1 MESVHLKYLAVN
13 PVDLQWG
20 TAVNSAGFQ
29 EIAPGMNYPPR
40 NHPSRYVFTVSS
52 GRVLEEYQLLYIT
65 EGKGRFSCETLGRNK
80 SIQVESGMMFL
91 LFPGEWH
98 SYHPDKQTG
107 WKEYWIG
114 FNGHFMDNLIEKK
127 FFSKDRPVFKV
138 NIHEDIVALY
148 NEAITAAVK
157 QKSGFQ
163 QLLAGIVGRLLS
175 LAYFYDRNS
184 QFEESDTAKK
194 ISQAK
199 VMIQDS
205 FADISPEDIAS
216 RLCISYSSFRKTFKE
231 YTGFSPARYISEVR
245 MGKAKELLTNTSL
258 SIKEVAYRVG
268 YNNHDYFFTAFRHM
282 TGRTPAEY
290 RAMTQGTKV

>member
-29 EIAPGMNYPPR
+29 EIAPGMSYPPR
-40 NHPSRYVFTVSS
+40 NHPSRYVFTVGS

-65 EGKGRFSCETLGRNK
+65 EGKGRFSCGTLGRSK

-114 FNGHFMDNLIEKK
+114 FNGHFMDNLIEKN

>member
-40 NHPSRYVFTVSS
+40 NHPSRYVFTVGS

-163 QLLAGIVGRLLS
+163 QFLAGIVGRLLS

>member
-29 EIAPGMNYPPR
+29 EIAPGMSYPPR
-40 NHPSRYVFTVSS
+40 NHPSRYVFTVGS

-65 EGKGRFSCETLGRNK
+65 EGKGRFSCETLGRSK

-91 LFPGEWH
+91 LFPREWH

>member
-13 PVDLQWG
+13 PVDLRWG

-29 EIAPGMNYPPR
+29 EIAPGMDYPPR
-40 NHPSRYVFTVSS
+40 NHPSRYVFTVES

-65 EGKGRFSCETLGRNK
+65 EGRGKFYCETLGRGK
-80 SIQVESGMMFL
+80 PVQVESGMMFL

-98 SYHPDKQTG
+98 SYHPDLQTG

-114 FNGHFMDNLIEKK
+114 FNGHFVDNLIEMG

-138 NIHEDIVALY
+138 NIHENIVALY
-148 NEAITAAVK
+148 NEAIVAAVK
-157 QKSGFQ
+157 QESCFQ
-163 QLLAGIVGRLLS
+163 QLLAGIVGNLLS

-184 QFEESDTAKK
+184 QFEESDLARR

-199 VMIQDS
+199 VIIQDNYT
-205 FADISPEDIAS
+205 DISPEEVAS
-216 RLCISYSSFRKTFKE
+216 RLFMSYSTFRKTFKE
-231 YTGFSPARYISEVR
+231 YTGFSPARYISEIR
-245 MGKAKELLTNTSL
+245 MGKAKELLTNTSV

-268 YNNHDYFFTAFRHM
+268 YNNHDYFFTAFRNR

-290 RAMTQGTKV
+290 RSMTQGTKV

>member
-29 EIAPGMNYPPR
+29 DIVPGMDYPPR
-40 NHPSRYVFTVSS
+40 NHPSRYVFTVES
-52 GRVLEEYQLLYIT
+52 GRVLQEYQLLYIT
-65 EGKGRFSCETLGRNK
+65 EGRGRFYCETLGRNK
-80 SIQVESGMMFL
+80 AIPVGAGTMFL

-98 SYHPDKQTG
+98 SYHPDRNTG

-114 FNGHFMDNLIEKK
+114 FNGHFVDNLIERK
-127 FFSKDRPVFKV
+127 FFTKDRPVFKV
-138 NIHEDIVALY
+138 NLHEDIVSLY
-148 NEAITAAVK
+148 IKAIEAAVA
-157 QKSGFQ
+157 QESGFQ

-184 QFEESDTAKK
+184 QFQESETALK
-194 ISQAK
+194 IGQAK
-199 VMIQDS
+199 VMIQDHYM
-205 FADISPEDIAS
+205 DLSPEEIAS

-245 MGKAKELLTNTSL
+245 MSKAKELLTNTSMT
-258 SIKEVAYRVG
+258 IKEVAYLVG
-268 YNNHDYFFTAFRHM
+268 YNNHDYFFTAFRHL
-282 TGRTPAEY
+282 TGHTPAEY
-290 RAMTQGTKV
+290 RAMTQGDRI

>member
-29 EIAPGMNYPPR
+29 DIAPGMDYPPR
-40 NHPSRYVFTVSS
+40 NHPSRYVFTVES
-52 GRVLEEYQLLYIT
+52 GRVLQEYQLLYIT
-65 EGKGRFSCETLGRNK
+65 EGRGRFYCETLGRNK
-80 SIQVESGMMFL
+80 AIPVGAGTMFL

-98 SYHPDKQTG
+98 SYHPDRNTG

-114 FNGHFMDNLIEKK
+114 FNGHFVDNLIERK
-127 FFSKDRPVFKV
+127 FFTKDRPVFKV
-138 NIHEDIVALY
+138 NLHEDIVSLY
-148 NEAITAAVK
+148 IKAIEAAVA
-157 QKSGFQ
+157 QESGFQ

-184 QFEESDTAKK
+184 QFQESETALK
-194 ISQAK
+194 IGQAK
-199 VMIQDS
+199 VMIQDHYM
-205 FADISPEDIAS
+205 DLSPEEIAS

-245 MGKAKELLTNTSL
+245 MSKAKELLTNTSMT
-258 SIKEVAYRVG
+258 IKEVAYLVG
-268 YNNHDYFFTAFRHM
+268 YNNHDYFFTAFRHL
-282 TGRTPAEY
+282 TGHTPAEY
-290 RAMTQGTKV
+290 RAMTQGDRI